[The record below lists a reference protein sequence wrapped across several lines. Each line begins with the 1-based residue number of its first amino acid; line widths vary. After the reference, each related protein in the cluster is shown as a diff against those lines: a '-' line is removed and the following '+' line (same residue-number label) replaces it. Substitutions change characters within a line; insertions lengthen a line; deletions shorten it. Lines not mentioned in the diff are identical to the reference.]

1 MRYGNRKR
9 TPHGVPFC
17 PCLIRHVR
25 YDTDATRWSVLHIYI
40 YCIRTCM
47 RIRQGHKGSL
57 CTIFFLFLHHFLMLY
72 IYIYTN
78 AVSLSLSNRYSFAID
93 RKENRDLVIYLYL
106 SFKEVHFLNKSF
118 AIYTSYTY
126 GLYSKMISK

>member
-1 MRYGNRKR
+1 M
-9 TPHGVPFC
+9 
-17 PCLIRHVR
+17 
-25 YDTDATRWSVLHIYI
+25 
-40 YCIRTCM
+40 
-47 RIRQGHKGSL
+47 
-57 CTIFFLFLHHFLMLY
+57 HHFLSISTSLSY
-72 IYIYTN
+72 AIYIYTN

-126 GLYSKMISK
+126 GLCSKMISK